1 MRDNPRDVALWEEGP
16 AILGRVYVSQ
26 GKAFVILSKGFVPHV
41 EAFVPQGEA
50 YVPHGEGF
58 VPQGEGF
65 VILSKAKN
73 LYAVL
78 ALTFIFHI
86 LTISITGIWWT

>member
-1 MRDNPRDVALWEEGP
+1 MRDNPRDVALWEEGS
-16 AILGRVYVSQ
+16 AILGRAFVPQ
-26 GKAFVILSKGFVPHV
+26 GK
-41 EAFVPQGEA
+41 AFVPQGE
-50 YVPHGEGF
+50 GF
-58 VPQGEGF
+58 VPRGEAF